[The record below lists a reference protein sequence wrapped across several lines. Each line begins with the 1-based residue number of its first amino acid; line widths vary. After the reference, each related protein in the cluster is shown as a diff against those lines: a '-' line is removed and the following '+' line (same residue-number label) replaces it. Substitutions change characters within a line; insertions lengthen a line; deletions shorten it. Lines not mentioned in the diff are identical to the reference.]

1 MSQWK
6 ISRAGLIMEVSGE
19 SSGFRVWRGLIA
31 NINDEKENKNSQTN
45 IKSVKRA
52 LAKVWLSRN

>member
-1 MSQWK
+1 
-6 ISRAGLIMEVSGE
+6 MEVSGD

-45 IKSVKRA
+45 IEQLKRV

>member
-1 MSQWK
+1 
-6 ISRAGLIMEVSGE
+6 MEVSGE